1 MMASALTA
9 FRLLGKVAL
18 LAAGTA
24 ALMLFLVDLPDVA
37 VPEAMP
43 REAAK
48 PIERTTQ
55 IETAQ
60 CLEYQGL

>member
-1 MMASALTA
+1 MASALA
-9 FRLLGKVAL
+9 ALRLLGKVAL

-24 ALMLFLVDLPDVA
+24 ALLLSLVDLPDVA

-48 PIERTTQ
+48 PIEHSPHS
-55 IETAQ
+55 ETAQ

>member
-1 MMASALTA
+1 MASALA
-9 FRLLGKVAL
+9 ALRLLGKVAL

-24 ALMLFLVDLPDVA
+24 ALLLSLVDLPEVA
-37 VPEAMP
+37 VPEAIP

-48 PIERTTQ
+48 LIERTTQ
-55 IETAQ
+55 TETAQ